1 MPRVDDRE
9 LAEARAQVIGLL
21 LEVVKKMQAN
31 SDLDAEYLQLATG
44 RRDPARMREI
54 ETERA
59 SNAGDIK
66 KILDELGA

>member
-1 MPRVDDRE
+1 MDDRE
-9 LAEARAQVIGLL
+9 LADARAQVIGLL

-44 RRDPARMREI
+44 RRDAARMGQI
-54 ETERA
+54 EAERA

>member
-1 MPRVDDRE
+1 
-9 LAEARAQVIGLL
+9 
-21 LEVVKKMQAN
+21 MQAN

-44 RRDPARMREI
+44 RRDPGRMREI
-54 ETERA
+54 EAERA

>member
-1 MPRVDDRE
+1 M
-9 LAEARAQVIGLL
+9 
-21 LEVVKKMQAN
+21 VKKMQAN

-44 RRDPARMREI
+44 RRDAARMGQI
-54 ETERA
+54 EAERA

>member
-1 MPRVDDRE
+1 
-9 LAEARAQVIGLL
+9 
-21 LEVVKKMQAN
+21 MQAN